1 MYNNRIITMTSNI
14 VIVSTSSITMQQ
26 FEEQNNMGQLMHT
39 DDIKIEIEHVP
50 IEASP
55 DTIEQMSLE
64 ETSNIVIVSTS
75 SITMQQFE
83 ELDTLPWLLEPRDIE
98 LPMQKTFGQ
107 DEKCPFCG
115 FKGQQNRVTTRQQQ
129 KLMERHEGCLLM
141 EQ

>member
-98 LPMQKTFGQ
+98 LPMQTPVLYFSMSLVGNQ
-107 DEKCPFCG
+107 LAYDVING
-115 FKGQQNRVTTRQQQ
+115 
-129 KLMERHEGCLLM
+129 KLMAVSEKMAL
-141 EQ
+141 